1 MSATKLAD
9 RSLCIFHHTHAFKGG
24 IYSIHNFF
32 TRKSNVFR
40 AKRHVVLNYC
50 RHCLIVGV
58 LENDA
63 HFFAYV
69 KSGDFLSVT
78 VFEVA
83 SVHFFGVDAVN
94 YNLS

>member
-1 MSATKLAD
+1 MVL
-9 RSLCIFHHTHAFKGG
+9 IFQIDK
-24 IYSIHNFF
+24 
-32 TRKSNVFR
+32 
-40 AKRHVVLNYC
+40 
-50 RHCLIVGV
+50 VGFA
-58 LENDA
+58 LEDDA

-69 KSGDFLSVT
+69 KSGDLLSVT